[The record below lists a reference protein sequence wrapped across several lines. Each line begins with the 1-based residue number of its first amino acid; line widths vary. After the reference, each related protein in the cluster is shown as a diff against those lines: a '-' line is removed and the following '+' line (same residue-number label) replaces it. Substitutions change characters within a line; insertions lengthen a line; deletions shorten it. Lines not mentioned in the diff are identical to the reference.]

1 MANVRI
7 RRGKITGVAEVD
19 RQIRQ
24 GIAQQVG
31 EETIRRT
38 RTRLR
43 QHPSGVQA
51 GNAMFVE
58 SGAGQATIVSPMG
71 NPGVIPAFRGAGGLS
86 RWGKRALW
94 WPGARHPVRFVRRYK
109 GLRPLIEAEMSR
121 VTSIDTDQIT
131 IT

>member
-1 MANVRI
+1 MARVTV
-7 RRGKITGVAEVD
+7 RRGPITGVPEVD

-24 GIAQQVG
+24 GIAEQVG
-31 EETIRRT
+31 QETVRRT

-51 GNAMFVE
+51 GAAMSVE
-58 SGAGQATIVSPMG
+58 SGAGQATVVSPMG
-71 NPGVIPAFRGAGGLS
+71 NPGQIPAFRGAGGLS

-94 WPGARHPVRFVRRYK
+94 WPGARHPVRFVRNYK

-121 VTSIDTDQIT
+121 VTTIDTSKIT
-131 IT
+131 VD